1 MSKRDEDGGKTW
13 LRGADGHS
21 GGKEKGAN
29 PIKYSNCLPM
39 GVVKVV
45 MNNERAVFHPRVLM
59 AMRMVSKLAVE
70 REGRRGK
77 DLLCVCVY
85 VRER

>member
-1 MSKRDEDGGKTW
+1 MEGRPW

-21 GGKEKGAN
+21 EGKEKGAN

-45 MNNERAVFHPRVLM
+45 MNNERVVFHPRVLM
-59 AMRMVSKLAVE
+59 AVRMVSKLAVE
-70 REGRRGK
+70 RGGRRK
-77 DLLCVCVY
+77 DLRVCLCGGS
-85 VRER
+85 ER